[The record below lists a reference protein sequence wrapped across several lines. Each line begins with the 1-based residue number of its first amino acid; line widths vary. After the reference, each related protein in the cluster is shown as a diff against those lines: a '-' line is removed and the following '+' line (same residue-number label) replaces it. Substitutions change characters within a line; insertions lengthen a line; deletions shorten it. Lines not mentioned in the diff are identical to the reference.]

1 MRIDKDEKDALRF
14 ALKDFKGDAYLFGS
28 RLNDKSKGGDIDLF
42 LIPQKKINALKLSL
56 KIQRKFF
63 SKCEER
69 IDVVVSG
76 NDLYG
81 QEILK
86 NAKKINFSR
95 I

>member
-1 MRIDKDEKDALRF
+1 MRIDRDEKAALRF

-42 LIPQKKINALKLSL
+42 LIPRKKTNTVRLSL
-56 KIQRKFF
+56 KIQARFF
-63 SKCEER
+63 SKCEEK

-76 NDLYG
+76 NNLHS